1 MSTQSEFLP
10 GVINLG
16 DILEENGYKQYFL
29 MGSEA
34 EFAGRDLYYKQH
46 GNYTIYD
53 YNYSLEN
60 GEIPEDYHVFWG
72 YEDAKLFEFAK
83 QHLTQIRSG
92 KWMRILMG
100 YVMAAMN

>member
-60 GEIPEDYHVFWG
+60 GEIPEDC
-72 YEDAKLFEFAK
+72 
-83 QHLTQIRSG
+83 SG
-92 KWMRILMG
+92 AMKMRNCLNLQNSI
-100 YVMAAMN
+100 

>member
-1 MSTQSEFLP
+1 MYGATWTMGALFAQTSGLPLNLPIRGDLMSTQSEFLP

-46 GNYTIYD
+46 GNYTQ
-53 YNYSLEN
+53 
-60 GEIPEDYHVFWG
+60 V
-72 YEDAKLFEFAK
+72 
-83 QHLTQIRSG
+83 Q
-92 KWMRILMG
+92 MM
-100 YVMAAMN
+100 